1 MAHAIESRAN
11 SAAND
16 LRDMLDQAERQVVNL
31 DAANIEAFLLLLDQI
46 ERMFEELVKNE
57 MDIRPEEGRW
67 EGLLS
72 RISSKPGV
80 LVSAANRAGGLPLLR
95 QRHPPAENFWW
106 HLDGEVTKR
115 RLSTI
120 RRAVITLVAVVAV
133 VAGALWALDFFFP
146 PDPRA
151 VALVNTNAAIEQ
163 ALMDEQLPV
172 EERWAKARDVVEQ
185 AQEALPNEPELLVWE
200 AVLSEQLGDTER
212 AQAALERARQLLPDQ
227 PAGFWVLVGNQRLQ
241 LNNLAGA
248 EAAAN
253 EALALAPDDAQAHF
267 LLGSVAEAKGDIP
280 TAIEQFNRVFDL
292 AETDNP
298 QLAVIARVRMG
309 NLLQRADPFATTGPV
324 TETETITPANP

>member
-16 LRDMLDQAERQVVNL
+16 LRDLLDKAERQVVNL
-31 DAANIEAFLLLLDQI
+31 NATNIEEFLLLLDQI

-57 MDIRPEEGRW
+57 MDVRPEEGRW

-72 RISSKPGV
+72 RISNKPGP
-80 LVSAANRAGGLPLLR
+80 LVSAANRVGGLPLLR

-106 HLDGEVTKR
+106 HLDVEVTKR
-115 RLSTI
+115 RVRTI
-120 RRAVITLVAVVAV
+120 RRAVVSLVALVAV

-163 ALMDEQLPV
+163 ALMDLELPE
-172 EERWAKARDVVEQ
+172 EERWAKALEVVED
-185 AQEALPNEPELLVWE
+185 AQEALPNEPELMVWE
-200 AVLSEQLGDTER
+200 AVLSEQLGDTGR
-212 AQAALERARQLLPDQ
+212 AEAALERARQTLPDQ
-227 PAGFWVLVGNQRLQ
+227 QVALWVMVGNYRLQ

-253 EALALAPDDAQAHF
+253 EALALDPNDAQAHF

-280 TAIEQFNRVFDL
+280 TAIEQFNLVFEL

-309 NLLQRADPFATTGPV
+309 NLLQRADPFGPTGTV
-324 TETETITPANP
+324 TETETITPAGP

>member
-16 LRDMLDQAERQVVNL
+16 LRDLLDKAERQVVNL
-31 DAANIEAFLLLLDQI
+31 TATNIEEFLLLLDQI

-57 MDIRPEEGRW
+57 MDVRPEEGRW

-72 RISSKPGV
+72 RISTKPGS
-80 LVSAANRAGGLPLLR
+80 LVSAANRAGGLASLR

-106 HLDGEVTKR
+106 HLDAEVTR
-115 RLSTI
+115 RRVRTI
-120 RRAVITLVAVVAV
+120 RRAVVTLVALVAV

-163 ALMDEQLPV
+163 ALMDLDLPE
-172 EERWAKARDVVEQ
+172 EERWARAREVVEE
-185 AQEALPNEPELLVWE
+185 AQEALPNEPELMVWE
-200 AVLSEQLGDTER
+200 GVLSELLEDTER
-212 AQAALERARQLLPDQ
+212 AQAALERARQSLSDQ
-227 PAGFWVLVGNQRLQ
+227 PVGFWVLVGNYRLQ

-253 EALALAPDDAQAHF
+253 EALALDPDDAQANF
-267 LLGSVAEAKGDIP
+267 LLGSVAEAKGDIV
-280 TAIEQFNRVFDL
+280 TAIEQFNLVFEL

-309 NLLQRADPFATTGPV
+309 NLLQRADPFGP
-324 TETETITPANP
+324 TETVTVTGSMTP